1 MNYTV
6 TEESF
11 DSLDSLRNDPGRSL
25 NWNHVFSLPVWMR
38 VWWRVFGEGAELRL
52 NAVRDGEKVIG
63 VSPLAERDGTAHFVG
78 SADVCDY
85 LDFVVSPGR
94 ETDFFNTMLDYL
106 KEQGI
111 NSLELESLRP
121 DSAALTGLADIAI
134 NRSCKTT
141 IRRDD
146 VSLDLA
152 LPATFEE
159 YLEMLNSKQRHEVR
173 RKLRRLAEAGEIN
186 YRLVSDGKG
195 VSGAM
200 DTFLQMFTESRED
213 KADFLTGR
221 MEMFFRLLTEKLAE
235 AGLLRLGILEL
246 DSVPAAMVICFD
258 YNNGIYLY
266 NSGYDPRYVSLSAG
280 LMSKVLC
287 IKESIEEKRR
297 VFDFLK
303 GEEIYK
309 YRLGGKEIPLY
320 RCRIDIG

>member
-63 VSPLAERDGTAHFVG
+63 VSPLAVRDGTAHFVG

-246 DSVPAAMVICFD
+246 DSVPTAMVICFD

>member
-63 VSPLAERDGTAHFVG
+63 VSPLAVRDGTAHFVG

>member
-1 MNYTV
+1 
-6 TEESF
+6 
-11 DSLDSLRNDPGRSL
+11 
-25 NWNHVFSLPVWMR
+25 
-38 VWWRVFGEGAELRL
+38 
-52 NAVRDGEKVIG
+52 
-63 VSPLAERDGTAHFVG
+63 
-78 SADVCDY
+78 
-85 LDFVVSPGR
+85 
-94 ETDFFNTMLDYL
+94 MLDYL